1 MRSRSFLSHRIAH
14 QITAGV
20 PMRIHEEFTGAPH
33 PRIGEIIGSMS
44 RRIPGGKKVCRCIPS
59 SVCEGIN
66 MPMYRLY
73 AHCVF
78 CDEGHPFPFA
88 VTLHINSGWKGS
100 VADIY
105 NGKQLPMDIENI
117 LNNTIQCT
125 KSGNFFMQK
134 NLSEVYLIP
143 TTS

>member
-1 MRSRSFLSHRIAH
+1 MACI
-14 QITAGV
+14 QN
-20 PMRIHEEFTGAPH
+20 
-33 PRIGEIIGSMS
+33 PR
-44 RRIPGGKKVCRCIPS
+44 

-66 MPMYRLY
+66 MAMYRLY

-88 VTLHINSGWKGS
+88 VSLRINSGTKGS
-100 VADIY
+100 VGEIY
-105 NGKQLPMDIENI
+105 KGRQLPRDIENI
-117 LNNTIQCT
+117 MNNIIQCP
-125 KSGNFFMQK
+125 KSGSLFMQK